1 MASWWLIA
9 ALILGVGEIITT
21 SFFLFWFAIGAL
33 VALLVALIP
42 GSTFLVQFTVF
53 TIVSIL
59 LLICTKPFVKRF
71 VQKDDKQ
78 ISNYMANVG
87 KKALVTQ
94 KISIADST
102 GQIKLNGETWSAIP
116 ETLSDTYEAG
126 TEVTIVKIEGVKAV
140 VKA

>member
-9 ALILGVGEIITT
+9 ALILGVGEILTT

-33 VALLVALIP
+33 VAFFVALIP
-42 GSTFLVQFTVF
+42 GSTLLIQFIVF

-71 VQKDDKQ
+71 IQKDDKQ
-78 ISNYMANVG
+78 VSNYMSNIG

-94 KISIADST
+94 RISIADST
-102 GQIKLNGETWSAIP
+102 GQIKLSNPSIFQILPLAVFVYTPVSLLDTYCVTSPAALAIP
-116 ETLSDTYEAG
+116 
-126 TEVTIVKIEGVKAV
+126 
-140 VKA
+140 

>member
-1 MASWWLIA
+1 MAIYWLIA
-9 ALILGVGEIITT
+9 ALILGIGEMMTT
-21 SFFLFWFAIGAL
+21 TFFLFWFAIGAL
-33 VALLVALIP
+33 VAFLVALIP
-42 GSTFLVQFTVF
+42 GSTLLAQFIVF

-59 LLICTKPFVKRF
+59 LLVFTKPLVKRF
-71 VQKDDKQ
+71 INKDTKQ
-78 ISNYMANVG
+78 VSNYMSNIG

-102 GQIKLNGETWSAIP
+102 GQIKLNGEVWSAIP
-116 ETLSDTYEAG
+116 ETLSDTYEIG

>member
-1 MASWWLIA
+1 MAIYWLIA
-9 ALILGVGEIITT
+9 ALILGIGEMMTT
-21 SFFLFWFAIGAL
+21 TFFLFWFAIGAL
-33 VALLVALIP
+33 VAFLVALIP
-42 GSTFLVQFTVF
+42 GSTLLVQFIVF

-59 LLICTKPFVKRF
+59 LLIFTKPLVKRF
-71 VQKDDKQ
+71 INKDTKQ
-78 ISNYMANVG
+78 VSNYMSNIG

-102 GQIKLNGETWSAIP
+102 GQIKLNGEVWSAIP
-116 ETLSDTYEAG
+116 ETLSDTYEIG